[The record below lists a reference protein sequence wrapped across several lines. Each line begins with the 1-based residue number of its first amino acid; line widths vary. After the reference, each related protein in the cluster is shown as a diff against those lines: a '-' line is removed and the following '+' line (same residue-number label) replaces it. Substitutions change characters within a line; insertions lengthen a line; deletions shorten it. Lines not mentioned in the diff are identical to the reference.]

1 MTLTVDAAA
10 AAASGLQSGRC
21 AAGYGRYASS
31 TGKLNALR
39 VVRSLSAIVIY

>member
-1 MTLTVDAAA
+1 MTLTVDA